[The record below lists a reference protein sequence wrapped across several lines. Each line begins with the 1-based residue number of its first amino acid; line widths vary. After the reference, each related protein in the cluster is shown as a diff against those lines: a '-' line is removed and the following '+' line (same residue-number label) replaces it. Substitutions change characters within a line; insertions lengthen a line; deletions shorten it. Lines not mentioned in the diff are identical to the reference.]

1 MTQHVKLC
9 SNIYISTYC
18 LFGFINFNDYVI
30 SLQVD
35 GNCYDLVEVQLVGN
49 FSNQTTTLGPVI
61 PNVTDAGSVE
71 VILAENITTNEVY
84 SITVS
89 DEQNPEVTE
98 ETILSEF
105 LRSLI

>member
-1 MTQHVKLC
+1 M
-9 SNIYISTYC
+9 SNYAAIYISNYC

-61 PNVTDAGSVE
+61 PNVTDTGSVE
-71 VILAENITTNEVY
+71 VILADNITTNEVY
-84 SITVS
+84 NITVS
-89 DEQNPEVTE
+89 DENANQNPEVTE

-105 LRSLI
+105 LRSLM